1 MIDRKQIATKGFHT
15 EGHNYSVLANI
26 MHRFWQECSADEV
39 ISTRMQMDTKMSETE
54 LFSRVKRI
62 MVDIFGRAGGNFVSS
77 KEFVVQSGYQALINV
92 KNGTY
97 RPSTNG
103 IYEYEFE
110 LYGSQTDTMKL
121 ADALELAL
129 RDHKMVKISWYY
141 STSRGTDSA
150 SLHVTG
156 LNQHIRDQFYPWFRG
171 GVNQFIQSYFDNPA
185 SVLVL
190 YGPPGTGK
198 TSFLRHLLLTQG
210 VNAMVTY
217 DDKVLAKDEFFV
229 NYLTDDEHNVL
240 IVEDA
245 DVFLSPRDNGENTMM
260 SKFLNVSDGLIKVT
274 NKKMIFTT
282 NITQLNKIDSALLRP
297 GRCFSAVEFRE
308 LTPSEAQV
316 AAEAADQ
323 PSQDW
328 NSQAAWTLAQVFN
341 CAEPSLAAPKFK
353 VGFGG

>member
-15 EGHNYSVLANI
+15 EGHNYSMLANI
-26 MHRFWQECSADEV
+26 LHRFWQECSADEV
-39 ISTRMQMDTKMSETE
+39 ISARMQMDTKMSETD
-54 LFSRVKRI
+54 LFSRVKAI
-62 MVDIFGRAGGNFVSS
+62 MAEIFGQAQGNFVSS
-77 KEFVVQSGYQALINV
+77 KEFVVQSGHQAMVNV
-92 KNGTY
+92 KNTTY

-110 LYGSQTDTMKL
+110 VFGSQTATE
-121 ADALELAL
+121 AVTSGLELAL
-129 RDHKMVKISWYY
+129 RDHKMVKISWFY

-156 LNQHIRDQFYPWFRG
+156 LNQHIRDEFYPWFRN
-171 GVNQFIQSYFDNPA
+171 GVNKFIQSYFGNPA

-308 LTPSEAQV
+308 LAPGEAKAAAY
-316 AAEAADQ
+316 AAEQ
-323 PSQDW
+323 PAQDW
-328 NSQAAWTLAQVFN
+328 HSQNAWTLAQVFN
-341 CAEPSLAAPKFK
+341 CAEPSLAPTKFK
-353 VGFGG
+353 VGFG